1 MRSYLGLGSNLGNRE
16 EIINTAIVNLGA
28 ISAIKVITVS
38 SIYESSAV
46 GYNSFNSF
54 LNLVIEINTNLSP
67 IELLKICLELENRAG
82 RERTLAEYQ
91 DRYLDIDIILY
102 GELKISTSQLE
113 LPHPEYLKRLFVLIP
128 LCEINKDLVDSS
140 SKQKLLYIRDKLI
153 DSDKKQKINIYEQ

>member
-82 RERTLAEYQ
+82 RERTLSEYQ